1 LHDLNSFKDFMN
13 VRMEEKSAFNKQK
26 MDIYAEIKAIEA

>member
-1 LHDLNSFKDFMN
+1 MN

-26 MDIYAEIKAIEA
+26 MDIYAEIKAIEAQK